1 MKQNSVIKVLS
12 LALVIA
18 MIGLF
23 IQVYSTSKAQNEVKI
38 YQAKCDS
45 LQRASDS
52 LYDRLFPAEVELHRM
67 QTAFEIFLKKNYK
80 AAKQYADIISEET
93 E

>member
-1 MKQNSVIKVLS
+1 MKQNSIIKVLS

-52 LYDRLFPAEVELHRM
+52 LYDRLFPAEIELNRM
-67 QTAFEIFLKKNYK
+67 RVAYDIFLDKNYK
-80 AAKQYADIISEET
+80 AAMQFGDIISNET

>member
-1 MKQNSVIKVLS
+1 MIKILS
-12 LALVIA
+12 TALIVA

-23 IQVYSTSKAQNEVKI
+23 IQVYSTSKSQTEVKM

-45 LQRASDS
+45 LQHVSDS
-52 LYDRLFPAEVELHRM
+52 LYQELEPTKIELGRM
-67 QTAFEIFLKKNYK
+67 QVAYEIFLDKNYT
-80 AAKQYADIISEET
+80 AAMQYGDIISSFT

>member
-1 MKQNSVIKVLS
+1 MIRLLS
-12 LALVIA
+12 IALVISLL
-18 MIGLF
+18 GLF
-23 IQVYSTSKAQNEVKI
+23 IQVYSTSKAQTEVKV

-52 LYDRLFPAEVELHRM
+52 LYDRLFPTEIELNRM
-67 QTAFEIFLKKNYK
+67 KVAYDIFLDKNYK
-80 AAKQYADIISEET
+80 AAMQYGDIISNET

>member
-1 MKQNSVIKVLS
+1 MIKILS
-12 LALVIA
+12 TALVIA

-23 IQVYSTSKAQNEVKI
+23 IQVYSTSKSQTEVKI

-45 LQRASDS
+45 LQHLTDS
-52 LYDRLFPAEVELHRM
+52 LHDELFPTQIELNRM
-67 QTAFEIFLKKNYK
+67 RIGYNILLERNPK
-80 AAKQYADIISEET
+80 AAEQLGNIISNET

>member
-1 MKQNSVIKVLS
+1 MIRVLS
-12 LALVIA
+12 TALVIA

-23 IQVYSTSKAQNEVKI
+23 FQVYSTSTSQTQVKI
-38 YQAKCDS
+38 YKAKCDS
-45 LQRASDS
+45 LQRVSDS
-52 LYDRLFPAEVELHRM
+52 LYDRLFPSEVELNRM

-80 AAKQYADIISEET
+80 AAKQYADIISQET